1 MASDFFVGIAQAD
14 LMIDNSHSL
23 KEKRRVVAGLKERLK
38 HRFSVSV
45 CEYGDQQ
52 LWQRVQMALVFCSND
67 RTSVQTVFNELR
79 DFFQQTRACTLLN
92 LTTRML

>member
-38 HRFSVSV
+38 NRFSVSV

-52 LWQRVQMALVFCSND
+52 LWQRVQMALVFCSNE
-67 RTSVQTVFNELR
+67 RAYIQTVFNELR
-79 DFFQQTRACTLLN
+79 DFFQQTPACTLLN
-92 LTTRML
+92 LTTRLL